1 MKQKLAK
8 ANNNSLVPNNGMN
21 NHRATNHITSSSTIK
36 DNTKILSRLND
47 TRLQKY
53 PKSFNLSK
61 SLKDQPLLLTPA
73 KKRSSLDRP
82 VRVYDSFSQP
92 SKLVPVNYAAFQ
104 GPQRR
109 EIGESTTCVKNVQEE
124 TSWSIRLRKRKKL
137 IRLMKQQQQNRSVY
151 EDTDRLLR
159 VFSVNNVDQDNRY
172 NVSRCSVM

>member
-1 MKQKLAK
+1 MKQKIAK
-8 ANNNSLVPNNGMN
+8 ANNILVPNIGMSN
-21 NHRATNHITSSSTIK
+21 YRVTNHISSSTIK
-36 DNTKILSRLND
+36 DNTKVLSRLND
-47 TRLQKY
+47 ARLQTN

-61 SLKDQPLLLTPA
+61 SLKDQPLLLTPV

-92 SKLVPVNYAAFQ
+92 SKLMPVNYAFQ
-104 GPQRR
+104 SPQKR

-137 IRLMKQQQQNRSVY
+137 IRLMKQQQQQNRSVY